1 MSNNMSNF
9 YQLLVI
15 SLGLSLGLGLG
26 LGLDLG
32 LGLEFVEKSSS
43 TISEIC
49 Y

>member
-1 MSNNMSNF
+1 MSNF